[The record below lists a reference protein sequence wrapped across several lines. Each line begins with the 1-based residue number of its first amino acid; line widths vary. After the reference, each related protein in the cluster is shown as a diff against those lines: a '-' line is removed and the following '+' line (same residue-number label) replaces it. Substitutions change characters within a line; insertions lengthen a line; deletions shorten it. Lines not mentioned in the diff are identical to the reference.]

1 MNGHPVQL
9 AVTDDLQRSR
19 LTVFFRLLLAIPH
32 FIWLLLW
39 SVAAFFAAI
48 AGWFAALVT
57 TRLPEGLHRFL
68 AAYVRY
74 TTHLGAYV
82 TLVANP
88 YPGFTG

>member
-39 SVAAFFAAI
+39 SVAAFFADI
-48 AGWFAALVT
+48 ERLCNDGHDQLVIVY
-57 TRLPEGLHRFL
+57 RRQPDIVN
-68 AAYVRY
+68 AV
-74 TTHLGAYV
+74 
-82 TLVANP
+82 
-88 YPGFTG
+88 